1 MRRGSVVLGG
11 AMAAAGVVVVGI
23 SVAFLVREI
32 ARSPDW
38 DPNPLLGVA
47 AGALL
52 VLLGV
57 GLARD
62 QRRFPAGYRADDGP
76 AVLFPY
82 TPPQP
87 ETGDGHMPSYDCG
100 SGGDAGGGGGDCGG
114 GGGGS

>member
-1 MRRGSVVLGG
+1 MRRRSVVLGG

-23 SVAFLVREI
+23 SGAVLVREI

-38 DPNPLLGVA
+38 GPNPLLGVA
-47 AGALL
+47 VGVLL
-52 VLLGV
+52 VLLGL
-57 GLARD
+57 GLVRD
-62 QRRFPAGYRADDGP
+62 RRRFPAGYRADDGP

-82 TPPQP
+82 TPPHP

-100 SGGDAGGGGGDCGG
+100 SGGDAGGGGDCGG